1 MGLVLIS
8 TFFEFLIT
16 FLALWLFESGFVRKL
31 ISFFLW
37 LTLLSLMIG
46 KQFWIQESSGGAITV
61 VNVTYP
67 TSIVLP
73 FVALASSMMVI
84 TLYSMILDVF
94 TWNKQKQKILRGE
107 TRNV

>member
-16 FLALWLFESGFVRKL
+16 FLALWLFESGFIRKML
-31 ISFFLW
+31 SFFLW
-37 LTLLSLMIG
+37 DTLLFLMIG
-46 KQFWIQESSGGAITV
+46 KQFWIQETTGGTISIVTI
-61 VNVTYP
+61 TYP

-73 FVALASSMMVI
+73 FVALSSSMSLI
-84 TLYSMILDVF
+84 TLYSMILDIF
-94 TWNKQKQKILRGE
+94 TWRKQKRKILSGE